1 MPKYGGPGRQRQ
13 KCIKRQCLRFS
24 RILYTDDP
32 LHNKAAVMQDDMVA
46 ELKAAGSSLPGD
58 GLEPVSA
65 IDSGLT
71 GTTVHDRSVK
81 LQQHELLDDLDLA
94 PRAASLRQA
103 AAAPPSSGAK
113 KRPVASQPPPAKRG
127 GFGGR
132 AAGKG
137 RKKQGKPA
145 ATSMKGGAKKPTRTR
160 LSLSDFDG
168 VTQVHV

>member
-24 RILYTDDP
+24 RILYTDDH

-58 GLEPVSA
+58 GLEQVSA
-65 IDSGLT
+65 MESGFT
-71 GTTVHDRSVK
+71 DVVTVQDKSAK
-81 LQQHELLDDLDLA
+81 LHPHELLDEWDST

-103 AAAPPSSGAK
+103 APPSSGAR
-113 KRPVASQPPPAKRG
+113 KRPVSSQPPPAKRG
-127 GFGGR
+127 RFGRR
-132 AAGKG
+132 AAGNG
-137 RKKQGKPA
+137 RKKQSRTA
-145 ATSMKGGAKKPTRTR
+145 ATSMKGGAKKTTRTR

-168 VTQVHV
+168 VAQV

>member
-1 MPKYGGPGRQRQ
+1 
-13 KCIKRQCLRFS
+13 
-24 RILYTDDP
+24 
-32 LHNKAAVMQDDMVA
+32 MQDDMVA

-65 IDSGLT
+65 MDSGLT
-71 GTTVHDRSVK
+71 DVTVHDRSVK
-81 LQQHELLDDLDLA
+81 LHPHESLDDLDST

-103 AAAPPSSGAK
+103 APLSSGAK
-113 KRPVASQPPPAKRG
+113 KRPFASQPPPAKRG
-127 GFGGR
+127 RFGGR

-168 VTQVHV
+168 VTQVQCRGHAVSTVQWKLHIFVFHKFLKFCSGD